1 MNITKLPVCVMTQKL
16 ELPRLDVYYP
26 VVDGLDDYTVEAKI
40 NNMILTLVHALINVQ
55 GYYQNKQTEITGS
68 YEIKT
73 NERGILSL
81 SIINYA
87 YAGGAHGLTII
98 KSLTIDTETGKLYAL
113 EELFKPD
120 ADYIIKISD
129 IIKEQ
134 IIAREIT
141 LLNDFEKIRA
151 NQDFYIT
158 DKCLV
163 IYFQLYEL
171 TAYVYGFPYF
181 PICVYKLQ
189 DIIKEDGPLG
199 KMLY

>member
-1 MNITKLPVCVMTQKL
+1 MNLTKLPVCIMTQKL
-16 ELPRLDVYYP
+16 EIPRLDVYYP
-26 VVDGLDDYTVEAKI
+26 VVDGLDNYELEAKI
-40 NNMILTLVHALINVQ
+40 NNIILTLVHALINVQ

-87 YAGGAHGLTII
+87 FAGGAHGLTLI
-98 KSLTIDTETGKLYAL
+98 KSLTIDTDTGKVYSL
-113 EELFKPD
+113 EELFKQD
-120 ADYIIKISD
+120 MDYITKLSN

-134 IIAREIT
+134 IIDRDIKLLGEFEEI
-141 LLNDFEKIRA
+141 RV

-163 IYFQLYEL
+163 VYFQLYEI
-171 TAYVYGFPYF
+171 TPYAYGFPYF
-181 PICVYKLQ
+181 PIAVYELK
-189 DIIKEDGPLG
+189 DILIEEGPLG
-199 KMLY
+199 KMMY